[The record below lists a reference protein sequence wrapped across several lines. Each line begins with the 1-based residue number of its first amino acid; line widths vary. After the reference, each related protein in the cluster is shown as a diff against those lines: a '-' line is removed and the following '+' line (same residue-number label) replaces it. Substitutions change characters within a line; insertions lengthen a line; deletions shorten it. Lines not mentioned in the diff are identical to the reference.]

1 MTMQLGLDLLNEH
14 GEPDAE
20 ANEAGVLEPGQ
31 PGVSTER
38 IEVDRNTFAV
48 ITIAHHRGRWY
59 FGLQVS
65 TATQYTGFCP
75 NVRHASFQY
84 RFQAVDEAA
93 SRLCSDLCFRLYQ
106 NGEEMKGDVPAAA
119 KRLLKKVHERFDA
132 WGPSVE
138 ELDAIHEAR
147 MREDGTWT
155 WDDEKQEVA

>member
-1 MTMQLGLDLLNEH
+1 MAMQLGLDLLNEH

-31 PGVSTER
+31 PCVSTER

-48 ITIAHHRGRWY
+48 ITIAHHRRRWH

-65 TATQYTGFCP
+65 TATQYAGFCP

-93 SRLCSDLCFRLYQ
+93 SRLCSDLCFRLYE

-119 KRLLKKVHERFDA
+119 KRLLKKVHERFD
-132 WGPSVE
+132 GYTPSVE
-138 ELDAIHEAR
+138 ELLEIQDAR
-147 MREDGTWT
+147 MREDGTW
-155 WDDEKQEVA
+155 WGDESAAA